1 MSDTLQNGPGPLGF
15 AIRRARPEDCGD
27 IVRMIKELAKHDG
40 LGHKVAITEAKLR
53 EDGFG
58 ETPYFHCFVAETTQ
72 DLTSETP
79 SLAGYL
85 MYFYMYDSFNGRFL
99 YVEDFYVS
107 PSQRESTQIVG
118 YAMYFF
124 MYCTFM
130 GRVIFLEDFYVYP
143 QFRGSG
149 IGTELMKRVA
159 QVGVET
165 KCTKCEFIVHDEN
178 SSARRFYEKLG
189 AVNSTVEGD
198 WRRFFWYKFDVP
210 SMEKLASRG
219 S

>member
-1 MSDTLQNGPGPLGF
+1 MSDKVQNGPYPLGYV
-15 AIRRARPEDCGD
+15 IRKARPEDCGD
-27 IVRMIKELAKHDG
+27 IVRMIKELAQHDG
-40 LGHKVAITEAKLR
+40 LGHKVAITEEKLR

-58 ETPYFHCFVAETTQ
+58 ETPYFHCFVAETT
-72 DLTSETP
+72 SE
-79 SLAGYL
+79 SSSGQL
-85 MYFYMYDSFNGRFL
+85 
-99 YVEDFYVS
+99 
-107 PSQRESTQIVG
+107 QIVG

-124 MYCTFM
+124 MYCTFV

-198 WRRFFWYKFDVP
+198 WRRFFWYKFDVT
-210 SMEKLASRG
+210 SMEKLASRC

>member
-1 MSDTLQNGPGPLGF
+1 MSGTLQNGPGPLGF

-40 LGHKVAITEAKLR
+40 LGHKVAITEEKLR

-58 ETPYFHCFVAETTQ
+58 ETPYFHCFVAETTP
-72 DLTSETP
+72 DSTSETP

-143 QFRGSG
+143 QFRG
-149 IGTELMKRVA
+149 K
-159 QVGVET
+159 
-165 KCTKCEFIVHDEN
+165 N
-178 SSARRFYEKLG
+178 S
-189 AVNSTVEGD
+189 
-198 WRRFFWYKFDVP
+198 
-210 SMEKLASRG
+210 
-219 S
+219 